1 MLPASPTSNNPD
13 QNRLDM
19 ANSYKST
26 AQKEQSPPILPVDL
40 LLDLGE
46 FAGNM
51 GGVAIL
57 ESTRTLS
64 VRGLA

>member
-26 AQKEQSPPILPVDL
+26 AQKEQSPPENTTNYDHGRIFNLY
-40 LLDLGE
+40 
-46 FAGNM
+46 N
-51 GGVAIL
+51 I
-57 ESTRTLS
+57 SNY
-64 VRGLA
+64 